1 MLRVQMTQAK
11 PGMVLAQPVFHPRSN
26 AGTVLLRAEVK
37 LVESVIKRLVD
48 MQIPEI
54 WIQYPGMDMVSEFVS
69 PKVMASRAEVASDV
83 SQAFLDASKGA
94 HAKLDFHQ
102 YKSSMSKLLTNLI
115 DDPKSAIFIGELV
128 DSGAPAVRH
137 GANVGFLSLLLGM
150 RLGFYLMRERKY
162 VPSRFARDV
171 TNLGVAGMLHDIGMN
186 SLDDEVIQRWAD
198 KHDFEDTAW
207 QKHVE
212 LGYECVR
219 GALNPSAA
227 SAVLHHHQHFDGSG
241 FPRRERNGMPPR
253 GLTGSDIHIFSRI
266 ICAADLFD
274 RLSHTASTIGEDP
287 GPSIGKPAVMTLKKM
302 MGKPYGDWID
312 PVVFKALLAV
322 CPAYPPG
329 TQVVLSNGIKGVV
342 TDWDPADPCRPQVHQ
357 LSHFE
362 DEEFGD
368 IYNLKEDHA
377 LTIVE
382 CDGLDVRK
390 HNFFPITKGQF
401 DLRVLQRN
409 LSNAAHLFAPD
420 EAA

>member
-1 MLRVQMTQAK
+1 MLRVQMAQVK
-11 PGMVLAQPVFHPRSN
+11 PGMVLAQPVFHPRST
-26 AGTVLLRAEVK
+26 AGTVLLRAEVT
-37 LVESVIKRLVD
+37 LVESVITRLTE

-54 WIQYPGMDMVSEFVS
+54 WIQYPGMEMISEFIS
-69 PKVMASRAEVASDV
+69 PKIMASRAEVASDV
-83 SQAFLDASKGA
+83 SKAFLDASQGA

-115 DDPKSAIFIGELV
+115 DDPKSAMFIGELV

-171 TNLGVAGMLHDIGMN
+171 TNLGVAGMLHDIGMTQ
-186 SLDDEVIQRWAD
+186 LDDEVVERWVK

-219 GALNPSAA
+219 GSLNPSAA
-227 SAVLHHHQHFDGSG
+227 SAVLHHHQHYDGSG
-241 FPRRERNGMPPR
+241 FPRRERNGQPPE
-253 GLTGSDIHIFSRI
+253 GLIGSDIHIFSRI
-266 ICAADLFD
+266 ISAADLFD
-274 RLSHTASTIGEDP
+274 RLSHSASTIGEETNADL
-287 GPSIGKPAVMTLKKM
+287 GKPAVVTLKKM
-302 MGKPYGDWID
+302 MSKPYGDWID

-329 TQVVLSNGIKGVV
+329 TKVKLSNGIEGVV
-342 TDWDPADPCRPQVHQ
+342 TDWDPADPCRPQIHA

-362 DEEFGD
+362 DEEYGE
-368 IYNLKEDHA
+368 IYQLKDDHSI
-377 LTIVE
+377 TIVE
-382 CDGLDVRK
+382 CDDLDVRE
-390 HNFFPITKGQF
+390 HNFYPITKGQF

-409 LSNAAHLFAPD
+409 MSNAAHMFAPD